1 MSRGILISMQNVAV
15 DGMYF
20 EDVDD
25 EFSFAPM
32 VEMLDDP
39 SSSVA
44 PAVEHLF
51 LSFPTIQHLQF
62 HPMVEM

>member
-20 EDVDD
+20 EDDDD
-25 EFSFAPM
+25 EFAPV